1 MGGLQVSGMQVGLV
15 SKYDYMAAEMQ
26 IDLELSLSVGDRIHI
41 IGVYTDF
48 IQRVES
54 MKHGGWPAKKG
65 RAAQK
70 VRVPAKYHVRAGD
83 AMPQR
88 VSRPGTHHRHDPS
101 YEQSLDPAS
110 HTWRD
115 GP

>member
-1 MGGLQVSGMQVGLV
+1 MQVGLV

-54 MKHGGWPAKKG
+54 MKHGGWPVKKG

-83 AMPQR
+83 AIELLP
-88 VSRPGTHHRHDPS
+88 PTDGD
-101 YEQSLDPAS
+101 EDAAS
-110 HTWRD
+110 GSGLGLWGNRLK
-115 GP
+115 